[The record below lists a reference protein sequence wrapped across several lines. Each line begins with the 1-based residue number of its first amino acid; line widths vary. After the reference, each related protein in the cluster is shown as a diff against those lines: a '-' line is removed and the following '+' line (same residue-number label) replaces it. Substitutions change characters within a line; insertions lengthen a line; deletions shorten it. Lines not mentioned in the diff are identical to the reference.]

1 MNYVARSETDS
12 ISHYGIIGMKWGV
25 RRTPEQLGHAPKA
38 EQKAFRKGVRQDEK
52 EYRKL
57 RRDVTAAQNNL
68 KYRSNINNVDRKSVE
83 EMEEVYRN
91 ALSARRPVFNKD
103 KQKAHDEAVRII
115 ESTLDQRIE
124 KSERSEGKR
133 RQAQQHAKDAVEK
146 LDKFINEM
154 NDKYGSENVKQL
166 KRKDVTTGALWWK
179 KTQLENG
186 FKTGVNMANA
196 PLIGRAIS
204 AKIINNMERS
214 DREELMNERLADYD
228 RKKYA

>member
-1 MNYVARSETDS
+1 MTYTGRSETDS

-57 RRDVTAAQNNL
+57 RRDVTAAQKNL
-68 KYRSNINNVDRKSVE
+68 QSRTRAADRDKKDVKRAEKY
-83 EMEEVYRN
+83 Y
-91 ALSARRPVFNKD
+91 
-103 KQKAHDEAVRII
+103 QKAISKREPLLSKKGKLERQNVIDSAEGFLDREI
-115 ESTLDQRIE
+115 EF
-124 KSERSEGKR
+124 SERSEGKR

-204 AKIINNMERS
+204 AKIVNNMERS

>member
-1 MNYVARSETDS
+1 MNYVARSEMDS

-25 RRTPEQLGHAPKA
+25 RRTPEQLGHAPKE

-57 RRDVTAAQNNL
+57 RRDVTAAQKNV
-68 KYRSNINNVDRKSVE
+68 KYRSRMSDVDKKDVE
-83 EMEEVYRN
+83 EMEKVYKK
-91 ALSARRPVFNKD
+91 ALSMRRPVFSKD
-103 KQKAHDEAVRII
+103 KKREYDEAVKAV
-115 ESTLDQRIE
+115 EDMLDQRIE
-124 KSERSEGKR
+124 RSERSEGKR
-133 RQAQQHAKDAVEK
+133 RQAIKHAKDAVDK
-146 LDKFINEM
+146 LDKYIGQMNE
-154 NDKYGSENVKQL
+154 KYGAENVKQL

-204 AKIINNMERS
+204 AKIVNNMEQ
-214 DREELMNERLADYD
+214 EERNQLMDERLADYD